1 LDRVDGAIVIK
12 LGGSVIT
19 HKDRPLTLRRK
30 ALDELSKVL
39 AIHGSRKVI
48 VHGGGSF
55 GHYYAIKAGLS
66 TQCKAV
72 SDIMG
77 VYLTRK
83 SMFDLDQKI
92 FGSLSSKGIKPYVIA
107 PFFAGKYPA
116 GAKSLI
122 SGLLNHGLT
131 PLLFGD
137 VIPCHGGF
145 KIFSGDDIA
154 YSVCSMIKPTRMIFC
169 MDVDGVYTS
178 SKMEGCVI
186 RELDSGT
193 VKNFVGISKGYDV
206 TGGITRKL
214 KIALKISKLGT
225 DVFFVNGLKPDVV
238 FKALNGV
245 IGMGTCMKGRR

>member
-1 LDRVDGAIVIK
+1 LDRVDETVVIK

-19 HKDRPLTLRRK
+19 HKDRPLSLRIK
-30 ALDELSKVL
+30 ALDQLSKVM
-39 AIHGSRKVI
+39 AHHYSKKII

-55 GHYYAIKAGLS
+55 GHYYAKKAGLS
-66 TQCKAV
+66 TECKEIV
-72 SDIMG
+72 NIEG

-92 FGSLSSKGIKPYVIA
+92 VGSLSSRGIKPYTIA
-107 PFFAGKYPA
+107 PFFVRGNSIAM
-116 GAKSLI
+116 KSFFLD
-122 SGLLNHGLT
+122 LLNQGLT
-131 PLLFGD
+131 PVLFGD

-145 KIFSGDDIA
+145 KILSGDDIA

-169 MDVDGVYTS
+169 MDVDGVYPS
-178 SKMEGCVI
+178 SKMKGDAIC
-186 RELDSGT
+186 ELDSRT
-193 VKNFVGISKGYDV
+193 VKNFVGTSKKYDV

-225 DVFFVNGLKPDVV
+225 DVFFVNGLKPHVV

-245 IGMGTCMKGRR
+245 IGMGTYMRGRR